1 MKTRRTMTT
10 AAGLLSATVLL
21 WGVGIAP
28 AAARGTDDLVPE
40 VEAAEVDTDGDGLSD
55 ADEAAMGLDPNDA
68 DTDGDG
74 IADGVEIELGLDPS
88 NPDTDGD
95 GIADGLEAQP
105 NDVTPAVED
114 GSHSQ
119 RGRGTGR

>member
-10 AAGLLSATVLL
+10 AAGLLSAAVLL
-21 WGVGIAP
+21 WGVGITP

-40 VEAAEVDTDGDGLSD
+40 VEAAEVDTDGDGIDD

-68 DTDGDG
+68 
-74 IADGVEIELGLDPS
+74 
-88 NPDTDGD
+88 DTDGD

>member
-10 AAGLLSATVLL
+10 AAGLLSAAVLL

-40 VEAAEVDTDGDGLSD
+40 VEAAEVDTDGDG
-55 ADEAAMGLDPNDA
+55 
-68 DTDGDG
+68 

-95 GIADGLEAQP
+95 GIADGLEIELGLDPSNPDTDGDGIADGLEAEP
-105 NDVTPAVED
+105 NDAPGVED
-114 GSHSQ
+114 GNHSQ
-119 RGRGTGR
+119 RGRGPGR

>member
-40 VEAAEVDTDGDGLSD
+40 VEAAEVDTDGDG
-55 ADEAAMGLDPNDA
+55 
-68 DTDGDG
+68 
-74 IADGVEIELGLDPS
+74 
-88 NPDTDGD
+88 
-95 GIADGLEAQP
+95 IADGLETEP
-105 NDVTPAVED
+105 NDAPGVE
-114 GSHSQ
+114 GGNHSQ
-119 RGRGTGR
+119 RGRGPGR

>member
-40 VEAAEVDTDGDGLSD
+40 VEAAEVDTDGDG
-55 ADEAAMGLDPNDA
+55 
-68 DTDGDG
+68 

-95 GIADGLEAQP
+95 GIADGLETEP
-105 NDVTPAVED
+105 NDAPGVED
-114 GSHSQ
+114 GNHSQ
-119 RGRGTGR
+119 RGRGPGR